1 MVCHKS
7 GQGPRSQT
15 ETAVSLLVTKPVRQ
29 RHTIIMTENGTN
41 ARVFIAISTFLVG
54 FLSATAP
61 MKVINTDAHL
71 FSAGNLMASGV
82 LLSAGLVHQLP
93 DGVKKFESTWLD
105 GDFPIAP
112 FIAGLAFCFFLIL
125 EEYIHLHVDEQHF
138 VGFEAIDHGEQHHHH
153 NHDNGSGNHNHDT
166 HKHDNHANEEDP
178 LLGRSNSVN
187 NSRWRKRSLSDA
199 SWTSQLS
206 CVHDHQSIREDPYRH
221 RHSLEHVAE
230 HIHGSLLASVILLLA
245 LSVHSVFD
253 GLAIG
258 ISSNPKELISTTIAV
273 LAHKGFAGYALGSSM
288 VASEMSERD
297 HYTLVAA
304 FSCCSVIGI
313 ILGTIFEKWMA
324 DESEWKT
331 IGRGTV
337 NAVVAGTFLYIS
349 IVEIGLKELLISRDS
364 KLLGKKLGQN
374 QMQSSKLAAFLFGYL
389 AMSSLAVFI

>member
-1 MVCHKS
+1 
-7 GQGPRSQT
+7 
-15 ETAVSLLVTKPVRQ
+15 
-29 RHTIIMTENGTN
+29 MTEDGMN
-41 ARVFIAISTFLVG
+41 ARVFIGIATFLVG
-54 FLSATAP
+54 FFSATAP
-61 MKVINTDAHL
+61 RKVINIDAHL

-93 DGVKKFESTWLD
+93 DGAEKFESTWLN
-105 GDFPIAP
+105 GDFPVAP

-138 VGFEAIDHGEQHHHH
+138 VGFEAIKNDEQHHHSH
-153 NHDNGSGNHNHDT
+153 DHDNENHNHDT

-178 LLGRSNSVN
+178 LLGRSSSGNNNN

-206 CVHDHQSIREDPYRH
+206 CVHDHQSSREDPYRH

-258 ISSNPKELISTTIAV
+258 ISSNPKELISTTVAV

-288 VASEMSERD
+288 VASEMSEKD
-297 HYTLVAA
+297 HYLLVAA

-331 IGRGTV
+331 IGSGTV

-389 AMSSLAVFI
+389 AMSSLAIFI

>member
-1 MVCHKS
+1 MIED
-7 GQGPRSQT
+7 G
-15 ETAVSLLVTKPVRQ
+15 
-29 RHTIIMTENGTN
+29 MN
-41 ARVFIAISTFLVG
+41 ARVFIAIATFIVS

-61 MKVINTDAHL
+61 MKVINIDAHL

-93 DGVKKFESTWLD
+93 DGIQKFESTWLD
-105 GDFPIAP
+105 GDFPVAP
-112 FIAGLAFCFFLIL
+112 FITGLAFCFFLIL
-125 EEYIHLHVDEQHF
+125 EEYIHTHVDEQQF
-138 VGFEAIDHGEQHHHH
+138 VDFGAIKNDEHHHH
-153 NHDNGSGNHNHDT
+153 HHHENGDANHNDDT
-166 HKHDNHANEEDP
+166 HKHHNFTNEEDP
-178 LLGRSNSVN
+178 LLGRANSITS
-187 NSRWRKRSLSDA
+187 SRRRKPSISDA

-206 CVHDHQSIREDPYRH
+206 CTHDHLREDPHHH
-221 RHSLEHVAE
+221 RHSLEHVVE

-258 ISSNPKELISTTIAV
+258 ISSNPKELISTTVAV
-273 LAHKGFAGYALGSSM
+273 LAHKAFAGYALGSSM

-297 HYTLVAA
+297 HYVLVAA
-304 FSCCSVIGI
+304 FSCCTVIGI
-313 ILGTIFEKWMA
+313 ILGTIFEKWMQ

-331 IGRGTV
+331 IGSGTV